1 MAKSEAEKLIDK
13 LGLGDCTV
21 QTVLNAIG
29 GKTRNEVPKSI
40 WANTLS
46 DVVRLAKDGD
56 KDAKKTVKILNQLD
70 RLKDKRKPA

>member
-1 MAKSEAEKLIDK
+1 MASQEAKKLIEK

-21 QTVLNAIG
+21 QTVLNAMG

-40 WANTLS
+40 WDNTLS
-46 DVVRLAKDGD
+46 EVVSLAKGGD
-56 KDAKKTVKILNQLD
+56 KDAKKAVKILNQLD